1 MYYMI
6 IWCSFRK
13 FQLSINKI
21 FSPSRINLLS
31 TTWISLLSFKHF
43 SNLPMLTFK
52 VPVEENQT
60 LEVDVLLSKSE
71 HTGQLAYCNDLTF
84 CLRCRRSG
92 SVKRYW
98 RHGLEVSI
106 FFMYISSPHSYF
118 VPLVSYKSNCE
129 LIEAEEAKIMSDIKV
144 NIRKNFR
151 ETRIDIRQSNNVDVL
166 ESLPCPCKDRRTR
179 PNIWRKEG
187 KVQSG
192 GQLTSP

>member
-60 LEVDVLLSKSE
+60 LEVNVLLSKSE

-106 FFMYISSPHSYF
+106 FFYVYIISSQLFCS
-118 VPLVSYKSNCE
+118 LG
-129 LIEAEEAKIMSDIKV
+129 LLQIKLWTD
-144 NIRKNFR
+144 RSRRGKNHVRHKGEHKKKFPWD
-151 ETRIDIRQSNNVDVL
+151 TDWYQAV
-166 ESLPCPCKDRRTR
+166 K
-179 PNIWRKEG
+179 
-187 KVQSG
+187 
-192 GQLTSP
+192 